1 MFGRP
6 IQHRP
11 ETLPPVLIINSEQER
26 RMQKHLLYSGI
37 PIILHLIS
45 MRYLFSLCFFSP
57 LPPEKNDNKQTN
69 KHDPNKQTNKQTTE
83 TIKIDPIWTR
93 QVCCWCF
100 KDGFRE
106 NNFVS
111 KLFFSISSWLPQN
124 LFPGNSWKGRNI
136 TCQGRPTSWTY

>member
-57 LPPEKNDNKQTN
+57 LPTRKKRQ
-69 KHDPNKQTNKQTTE
+69 QTNKQTRSEQTNKQ
-83 TIKIDPIWTR
+83 TNQR
-93 QVCCWCF
+93 
-100 KDGFRE
+100 
-106 NNFVS
+106 NNKNRPDLDS
-111 KLFFSISSWLPQN
+111 
-124 LFPGNSWKGRNI
+124 PGLLLML
-136 TCQGRPTSWTY
+136 QGRFQRKQFCLKIVFFHLVVAAAESLSWELLKGEKYHLPRQTY

>member
-45 MRYLFSLCFFSP
+45 MRYLFSLCFFFSTSHP
-57 LPPEKNDNKQTN
+57 KKTTTNKQTN
-69 KHDPNKQTNKQTTE
+69 TIRTNKQTNQ
-83 TIKIDPIWTR
+83 R
-93 QVCCWCF
+93 
-100 KDGFRE
+100 
-106 NNFVS
+106 NNKNRPDLDS
-111 KLFFSISSWLPQN
+111 
-124 LFPGNSWKGRNI
+124 PGLLLML
-136 TCQGRPTSWTY
+136 QGRFQRKQFCLKIVFFHLVVAAAESLSWELLKGEKYHLPRQTY